1 MLHSV
6 RRPFSFTVRDD
17 ASPTITEKPMP
28 TSPVKPSLYG
38 TVIAVCRK
46 AEPGLP
52 KYPVDAIELIANLGT
67 AGDYHAG
74 ALIRHRFLARKT
86 PDRPNHRQVLLA
98 DTSIYAEVAEHGIT
112 LNPGMFGE
120 NITLDGISI
129 MALPVGTR
137 LEIGDSLLELT
148 EERNP
153 CLQLRQLHPDLLKT
167 VATKV
172 NGKVR
177 RNAGMMAR
185 VLRGGWVKPG
195 DVAVVLE
202 RIAE

>member
-1 MLHSV
+1 MSG
-6 RRPFSFTVRDD
+6 
-17 ASPTITEKPMP
+17 PTFR
-28 TSPVKPSLYG
+28 G
-38 TVIAVCRK
+38 TVVAVCRK

-74 ALIRHRFLARKT
+74 ELIRHRFLARKA

-98 DTSIYAEVAEHGIT
+98 DTSIYAEVADHGIM
-112 LNPGMFGE
+112 LGPGMLGE
-120 NITLDGISI
+120 NITLDGIAIMSI
-129 MALPVGTR
+129 PVGTCI
-137 LEIGDSLLELT
+137 EIDGALLELT

-153 CLQLRQLHPDLLKT
+153 CLQLRQMHPDLLRT
-167 VATKV
+167 VATRV

-195 DVAVVLE
+195 DTAVVLE
-202 RIAE
+202 PIAEQSV